1 MSFETIKVVLIGES
15 GSGKT
20 SIIQQF
26 AYKIFDPNCATS
38 ISSQYVSK
46 VISFSDLRKS
56 LRIEIWDTAGQERY
70 RSMAKLFYQDAKIII
85 FVYDVTSKS
94 SFDELINYWIPEVQN
109 TINTK
114 EVIFGLVA
122 NKSDLYEIECITSEQ
137 GIKLADEINAIFQK
151 TSAKLG
157 LGISLLFENLGRTYL
172 EPGFDYKKEENID
185 KENFERKKIEK
196 EREKIREKENI
207 KIGNNNDDK
216 DKDNNNKKKK
226 GCC

>member
-1 MSFETIKVVLIGES
+1 MSIKVVLIGES

-56 LRIEIWDTAGQERY
+56 LRVEIWDTAGQERY

-151 TSAKLG
+151 TSAKIG
-157 LGISLLFENLGRTYL
+157 LGISTLFDNLGRTYL
-172 EPGFDYKKEENID
+172 EPGFDYKKGENID
-185 KENFERKKIEK
+185 KENFERKKIDE

-216 DKDNNNKKKK
+216 DNNKKKK

>member
-122 NKSDLYEIECITSEQ
+122 NKSDLYEIECITTEQ

-207 KIGNNNDDK
+207 KIGNNNDDN
-216 DKDNNNKKKK
+216 DKDNNKKKK

>member
-172 EPGFDYKKEENID
+172 EPGFDYKKEEYID

-196 EREKIREKENI
+196 EREQIREKENI
-207 KIGNNNDDK
+207 KIGNDSNDK
-216 DKDNNNKKKK
+216 DKDNNKKKK

>member
-137 GIKLADEINAIFQK
+137 GIKLADKINAIFQK

-207 KIGNNNDDK
+207 KIGNNNDDN
-216 DKDNNNKKKK
+216 DKDNNKKKK

>member
-56 LRIEIWDTAGQERY
+56 LRVEIWDTAGQERY

-122 NKSDLYEIECITSEQ
+122 NKSDLYEIECITAEQ
-137 GIKLADEINAIFQK
+137 GIKLADDINAIFQK

-157 LGISLLFENLGRTYL
+157 LGISTLFDNLGRTYL
-172 EPGFDYKKEENID
+172 DPSFDYKKEENIE
-185 KENFERKKIEK
+185 KENFEKKKIEE
-196 EREKIREKENI
+196 EREKIREKEKENI
-207 KIGNNNDDK
+207 KIGNDNDNK
-216 DKDNNNKKKK
+216 DTNKKKK

>member
-46 VISFSDLRKS
+46 VILFSDLRKS

-216 DKDNNNKKKK
+216 DKDNNKKKK

>member
-196 EREKIREKENI
+196 EREKIRDKENI
-207 KIGNNNDDK
+207 KIGNNNDDN
-216 DKDNNNKKKK
+216 DKDNNKKKK